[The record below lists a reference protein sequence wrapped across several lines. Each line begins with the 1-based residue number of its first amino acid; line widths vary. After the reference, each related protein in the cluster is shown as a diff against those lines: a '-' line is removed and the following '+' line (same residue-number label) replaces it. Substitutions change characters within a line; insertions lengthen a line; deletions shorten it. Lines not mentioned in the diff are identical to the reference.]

1 MFLQLKNISLCAAD
15 TDYNQLGISVIKHTP
30 TTCLCLCLPM
40 IHRHRMIF
48 DNPEEEIH
56 TGILLP
62 LLCFIIIIA
71 ITDGA
76 LGKSKAYSLH
86 IVLLVAQK

>member
-1 MFLQLKNISLCAAD
+1 
-15 TDYNQLGISVIKHTP
+15 
-30 TTCLCLCLPM
+30 M

-86 IVLLVAQK
+86 IVLLVAQKLYLHLGSYNCHPRHINGTTG

>member
-1 MFLQLKNISLCAAD
+1 
-15 TDYNQLGISVIKHTP
+15 
-30 TTCLCLCLPM
+30 M

-56 TGILLP
+56 TGILLL